1 MHQVGRQLGGFGFAV
16 QLAQQL
22 LGSLGFFGAAKHLE
36 LVAAVADFQA
46 EALFDQ
52 AQMLVE
58 LAAEVGETAGLER
71 FEGEAMRF

>member
-1 MHQVGRQLGGFGFAV
+1 MHQVGRQLGSFGFAV

-22 LGSLGFFGAAKHLE
+22 LGGLGLVGAAKHFE
-36 LVAAVADFQA
+36 LVATVADFQA

-52 AQMLVE
+52 AQVLVE

-71 FEGEAMRF
+71 FEGETMRF